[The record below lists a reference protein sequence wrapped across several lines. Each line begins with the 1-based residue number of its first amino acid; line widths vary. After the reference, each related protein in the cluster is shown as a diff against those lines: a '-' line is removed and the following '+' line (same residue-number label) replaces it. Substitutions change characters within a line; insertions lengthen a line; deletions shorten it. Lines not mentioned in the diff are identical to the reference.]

1 MTWNEETRILKAD
14 DGKWITN
21 GDTYAIEAKLAPS
34 ENVANWREVDELPP
48 EPIETKNN
56 YIADE
61 NDAPAQ
67 DTGDE
72 IETD

>member
-34 ENVANWREVDELPP
+34 ESVENWWEIDKLPT
-48 EPIETKNN
+48 EDDDVLRGTSEIDGG
-56 YIADE
+56 AD
-61 NDAPAQ
+61 ND
-67 DTGDE
+67 
-72 IETD
+72 